1 MIKKV
6 LAILGVIV
14 AVLVILALA
23 VPFFI
28 NVDQFRPRVEGQ
40 ISSSL
45 GRQVHIGKLSL
56 SLLSGELGATEIAI
70 SDDPA
75 FSNEPFVRAR
85 ALNVGVD
92 VMPLIFSRT
101 VNVRSLTLKEPQ
113 VNLLRSASGR
123 WNFSSV
129 GQGGAKKAPAGT
141 SRPTPSGSAPPQVTV
156 EELKVANGRV
166 TVGSA
171 GKRTQ
176 TYEAVNL
183 SAKNLSYTTSFPFTL
198 DMKTP
203 GGGALQMQGTAGPL
217 DQQDASQT
225 PFQAKV
231 SLKQFDLARS
241 GVVDPAAGIGGLLDY
256 SGTAASNGKRLQSAG
271 EIRAEKLRLV
281 RNGSPANQPVT
292 INYASDYDMRSQ
304 AGTLTRGDVHTGRST
319 VGVNGTYDLRGVSPL
334 LHLRL
339 NGNNLPIEDV
349 EGLLPAVGVVLPAG
363 SSLKGGTISTRLA
376 ADGPVDRLV
385 TSGAVNLANA
395 RLAGFSL
402 ASKLAALKAFAG
414 GSGGGAAGSA
424 DTVIQTL
431 ASNLRV
437 APEGMRADG
446 LQLVVPG
453 IGTITGTGT
462 ISPNNALNFKMIAK
476 LSQAGAGGTLGALTG
491 LTRIGAAQNGI
502 PFLIQGTTS
511 QPVFIP
517 DVGGIVAGGLAGQ
530 LGQAAGQKNANPAQQ
545 GLGGILG
552 NILKKK
558 P

>member
-1 MIKKV
+1 VTKKIRATV
-6 LAILGVIV
+6 GAVV

-28 NVDQFRPRVEGQ
+28 NVDQFRPRVQ
-40 ISSSL
+40 NQLSLAL
-45 GRQVHIGKLSL
+45 GRQVQIGKLSL
-56 SLLSGELGATEIAI
+56 SLLRGELGAANIAI
-70 SDDPA
+70 ADDPA
-75 FSNEPFVRAR
+75 FSNVPFVRAR
-85 ALNVGVD
+85 ALHVGVE

-101 VNVRSLTLKEPQ
+101 VNVRSLTLTEPQ
-113 VNLLRSASGR
+113 VSLLRSANGR
-123 WNFSSV
+123 WNFSTV
-129 GQGGAKKAPAGT
+129 GQSAAQRSAPSKASANSP
-141 SRPTPSGSAPPQVTV
+141 GSANPAVTV
-156 EELKVANGRV
+156 QQLKVENGRIA
-166 TVGSA
+166 VGSA
-171 GKRTQ
+171 GKRPQ

-183 SAKNLSYTTSFPFTL
+183 TAKNLSYTTSFPFTL
-198 DMKTP
+198 EMKTP

-231 SLKQFDLARS
+231 SLKQFDLAHS
-241 GVVDPAAGIGGLLDY
+241 GIVDPSAGLGGLLDY
-256 SGTAASNGKRLQSAG
+256 SGTATSNGKRLQSAG
-271 EIRAEKLRLV
+271 EIRAERLRLV
-281 RNGSPANQPVT
+281 RNGSPASQPVT
-292 INYASDYDMRSQ
+292 LAYASDYDLRSQ
-304 AGTLTRGDVHTGRST
+304 AGRLTRGDLHTGRST

-334 LHLRL
+334 LHLRV
-339 NGNNLPIEDV
+339 NGSNLPVEDL
-349 EGLLPAVGVVLPAG
+349 EGLLPAIGVVLPAG
-363 SSLKGGTISTRLA
+363 SSLKGGTLSTRLA

-385 TSGAVNLANA
+385 TSGNMNLANA

-402 ASKLAALKAFAG
+402 AAKLAALKAFAG
-414 GSGGGAAGSA
+414 GSAGGGAGAA

-437 APEGMRADG
+437 APEGMRADN

-453 IGTITGTGT
+453 IGTITGAG
-462 ISPNNALNFKMIAK
+462 SVAGNNALNFKMIAK
-476 LSQAGAGGTLGALTG
+476 LSQAGAGGALSALSG
-491 LTRIGAAQNGI
+491 LSRIGATQNGI

-511 QPVFIP
+511 NPIFIP

-530 LGQAAGQKNANPAQQ
+530 LGQMGQKNANPAQP